1 MSEASVPETQR
12 QELPEERRPE
22 WRMAGIIFFAVLAL
36 VVFWATFK
44 IVEPFLDAIVI
55 GAILVTLTFPTY
67 RRLRTRL
74 HGSPNGAAALMLLGI
89 TLVVLLPAFILGMLL
104 VQQANE
110 LVKHVQS
117 GEAQAMLQR
126 MDVAGHLRFI
136 QRYIPEF
143 DPASLSPQRL
153 VMPVLHQLPGWV
165 ASNGAAVLGGVAGIL
180 VGFVF
185 VLLSAYFFYVEG
197 ETILAELAILSPL
210 PPRYDHEFAEKFK
223 DVVDATFRGQVV
235 TSLAQGAVTAIGL
248 AIAHVPGAIFWG
260 FVATILSL
268 LPMVGA
274 AAVWVPAALYLYV
287 AAAMGD
293 RGYFGAIFLTIW
305 GVLVVSLIDNV
316 VRPWAMKGK
325 AQLPAI
331 PLLFAVIGGMQAFG
345 FVGLVLGPLV
355 FSLLT
360 SVIDIYKRSFRIRSG
375 QTV

>member
-1 MSEASVPETQR
+1 MSDVSASEHPR
-12 QELPEERRPE
+12 RELPEERRPE
-22 WRMAGIIFFAVLAL
+22 WRLTGIIFFGLLAL
-36 VVFWATFK
+36 VVLWATFK
-44 IVEPFLDAIVI
+44 IVEPFLDAIII

-67 RRLRTRL
+67 RRLRKRL
-74 HGSPNGAAALMLLGI
+74 HDSPNGAAALMLLGI
-89 TLVVLLPAFILGMLL
+89 TLVIILPAFILGMLL
-104 VQQANE
+104 VQQANQ

-126 MDVAGHLRFI
+126 IDLAGRLHFI
-136 QRYIPEF
+136 QRYVPDF
-143 DPASLSPQRL
+143 DPAAVSPQRL
-153 VMPVLHQLPGWV
+153 VMPILHQLPGWV
-165 ASNGAAVLGGVAGIL
+165 AANGGAVLGGVAGTI
-180 VGFVF
+180 VAFVF

-197 ETILAELAILSPL
+197 ETLMAEVAILSPL
-210 PPRYDHEFAEKFK
+210 PPRYDREFAEKFK

-235 TSLAQGAVTAIGL
+235 TSLAQGVVTAIGL

-274 AAVWVPAALYLYV
+274 AAVWVPAAIYLYIS
-287 AAAMGD
+287 ASMGD

-305 GVLVVSLIDNV
+305 GVLVVSLIDNI

-360 SVIDIYKRSFRIRSG
+360 SVIDIYKRSFRIG
-375 QTV
+375 AAT